1 MLYALVK
8 NDMVLR
14 VHDFPDDLPPALFTE
29 KGRWVPFYVEEPPDY
44 DPDVFECKQTVTVLP
59 SRVEQGWELVA
70 RPLADV
76 KTALVRR
83 LKSLTEAAILA
94 EAPDYKQRSAAL
106 GVYSTEEVSRIR
118 NVILTHKAACDAK
131 EAAILAAT
139 GHVDAVAGLEA

>member
-8 NDMVLR
+8 NDKVLR
-14 VHDFPDDLPPALFTE
+14 VHDFPDDLPPVLFTE
-29 KGRWVPFYVEEPPDY
+29 KGRWVPFYGEEPPDY
-44 DPDVFECKQTVTVLP
+44 DPDVFECNQTMSVLP
-59 SRVEQGWELVA
+59 SRVEQGWELVD

-106 GVYSTEEVSRIR
+106 GVYSTEDVARIR
-118 NVILTHKAACDAK
+118 NVIIAHKATCDTK
-131 EAAILAAT
+131 ESEILAAHDNLSALT
-139 GHVDAVAGLEA
+139 AFEK